1 MKRLLKRLQHRVWL
15 WLAGLVDM
23 LHPGYLRAEV
33 TVGRVQRFYELL
45 HETRY
50 NGLAETQHQ
59 VATQKPQGPVDS
71 SQTAQAILEQQ
82 EQKVE
87 SKARELR
94 LAFMQEN
101 RLSEL
106 TETVIDLRPWENA
119 DKVPAH
125 VLTRALAVFILAY
138 TRHMKALVGTKSST
152 ESQ

>member
-1 MKRLLKRLQHRVWL
+1 MKQLLKRLQHRLWL

-23 LHPGYLRAEV
+23 MHPGYLRAEV

-50 NGLAETQHQ
+50 DGLAQTQESAMQ
-59 VATQKPQGPVDS
+59 RPQGPVDS
-71 SQTAQAILEQQ
+71 KQTAQAILEQQ

-94 LAFMQEN
+94 LAFMKEN
-101 RLSEL
+101 RLTEL
-106 TETVIDLRPWENA
+106 TETVIDLRPWETA
-119 DKVPAH
+119 EDVPAH